1 MDATKLQV
9 KVFAAGA
16 LPGETVIPIFHAW
29 IKHKKLPELLIDVA
43 NYAHVPDGPGVA
55 LIGHGGD
62 FFVDSEK
69 GRLGLLYSRKRGAP
83 AADVRLADA
92 FRRALH
98 AAAILE
104 AEPALGG
111 KVTFGGGELLFR
123 INDRLAGP
131 SGDATF
137 AGVKAELE
145 ALGKTLFG
153 GAPFELARSS
163 RDKELFAVTLKCA
176 APARAKDLLARLG
189 GPPGPDVG
197 K

>member
-1 MDATKLQV
+1 MDAQKLQV
-9 KVFAAGA
+9 KLYAQGA

-29 IKHKKLPELLIDVA
+29 IKSKRLPELLIDVA

-62 FFVDSEK
+62 FFVDGEK

-111 KVTFGGGELLFR
+111 KVTLGGGELLFR
-123 INDRLAGP
+123 INDRLTSP

-137 AGVKAELE
+137 AVVKPELE

-153 GAPFELARSS
+153 GAPFELLRTSGP
-163 RDKELFAVTLKCA
+163 KELFAVTLKCGA
-176 APARAKDLLARLG
+176 SARASELLARLG

-197 K
+197 H